1 MFPDEMVRFLIIS
14 LLITLHPVHVT
25 LLGIDYSPEKDIF
38 NATLKVYY
46 DDFILDYE
54 LLTGNKPTFNF
65 SDNNQEVRKL
75 ISIYIKEKIVLAADN
90 KILNFTITGINL
102 EDNELTVKMEYKN
115 NPSSLL
121 FRIKNSI
128 LADIYNDQ
136 SNLII
141 FRYGDFEEGV
151 KLTPEKREYIFSITK
166 DS

>member
-1 MFPDEMVRFLIIS
+1 MVRLLIIS
-14 LLITLHPVHVT
+14 LLITFHPVHVT
-25 LLGIDYSPEKDIF
+25 LLGIDYSSEKDIF

-54 LLTGNKPTFNF
+54 LLTGNKPIFNF

-75 ISIYIKEKIVLAADN
+75 ISIYLKEKIVLTADD

-102 EDNELTVKMEYKN
+102 ENNELTVKMEYKN
-115 NPSSLL
+115 NSSSLL

-128 LADIYNDQ
+128 LVDIYNDQ

-151 KLTPEKREYIFSITK
+151 KLTSEKREYIFSITK
-166 DS
+166 DSG